1 MTPTATKEKAAEHR
15 LRADARR
22 NRERVLVAARKLFA
36 QHGQDAQMEDIARA
50 AKVGVGTVYRHFP
63 TKDDLVE
70 ALADERFHRLEE
82 KARECLEGDDPWGA
96 FTEFMTYSA
105 EVQAAD
111 RALSEVM
118 ADRPEMMRGVAAESG
133 LWEPMS
139 ELVARAQK
147 AGAMRPDVSAE
158 DVPTL
163 ICGIGRATQP
173 AGVPSAINWERLL
186 AILLDGLRAPAQ
198 SKLPPL
204 APGSPR
210 PPAGG

>member
-1 MTPTATKEKAAEHR
+1 MTPTATREKAAGPR

-36 QHGQDAQMEDIARA
+36 QRGQDAQMEDIARA

-70 ALADERFHRLEE
+70 ALADERFQRLEE
-82 KARECLEGDDPWGA
+82 KARECLEIEDPWEA
-96 FTEFMTYSA
+96 FQEFMHYSA

-111 RALSEVM
+111 RVLSEVM
-118 ADRPEMMRGVAAESG
+118 AERPEMMRGVAADSG

-139 ELVARAQK
+139 ALVERAQG
-147 AGAMRPDVSAE
+147 AGVMRPDVIAE

-186 AILLDGLRAPAQ
+186 AIMLDGLRAPAG
-198 SKLPPL
+198 SELPPL
-204 APGSPR
+204 SAGSPR
-210 PPAGG
+210 PPAG

>member
-1 MTPTATKEKAAEHR
+1 MTPTATKEKAAAPP

-36 QHGQDAQMEDIARA
+36 QRGRDAQMEDIAAA

-82 KARECLEGDDPWGA
+82 KARECLEVDDPWESFA
-96 FTEFMTYSA
+96 EFMRYSA

-118 ADRPEMMRGVAAESG
+118 ADRPEMMKGAAAVSG
-133 LWEPMS
+133 LWEPMAQ
-139 ELVARAQK
+139 LVSRAQE
-147 AGAMRPDVSAE
+147 AGVMRPDVIAE

-173 AGVPSAINWERLL
+173 AGVPSALNWERLL
-186 AILLDGLRAPAQ
+186 AILLDGMRSPAQ

-204 APGSPR
+204 SADTPR
-210 PPAGG
+210 PPG